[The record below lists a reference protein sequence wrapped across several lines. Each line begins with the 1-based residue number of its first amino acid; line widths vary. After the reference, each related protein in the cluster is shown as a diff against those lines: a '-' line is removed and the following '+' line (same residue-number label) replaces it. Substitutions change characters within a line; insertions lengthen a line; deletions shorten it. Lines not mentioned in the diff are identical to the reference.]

1 MAQVFQRLLLATER
15 TEFDAG
21 AERLAL
27 ALAQRCQRPLGVLM
41 PLASNAEYEA
51 VAPQLAE
58 KADRDA
64 AAKLHRLR
72 DQARDAGVTIDLR
85 VRRGAEIWREIV
97 DDARERGTQ
106 LIVIRRRGRRGF
118 LARMLVGEM
127 VTQVIAQAP
136 CSVLVV
142 PRDAGLWTHRVLL
155 AAEPDAA
162 GRTSLQLALAVA
174 TECTLPLHLLC
185 SAGSDAAARRSAE
198 DFVADG
204 LQRARQRGVA
214 ATGDVLVGA
223 TAAQILEASRRQGA
237 DLLVLPRG
245 SVAHQVTG
253 LAECAV
259 LLTLESPLKKDAS
272 A

>member
-1 MAQVFQRLLLATER
+1 MAQIFQRPLLATER

-27 ALAQRCQRPLGVLM
+27 ALARRCQRPLGVVM

-51 VAPQLAE
+51 VAPQHAAQ
-58 KADRDA
+58 ADRDA
-64 AAKLHRLR
+64 AARLLPLR
-72 DQARDAGVTIDLR
+72 DQARAANVAIDLR
-85 VRRGAEIWREIV
+85 VRRGADAWREIV
-97 DDARERGTQ
+97 DDAQERCAD
-106 LIVIRRRGRRGF
+106 LIVIRRRGRRSF
-118 LARMLVGEM
+118 LARLLVGEM
-127 VTQVIAQAP
+127 VGQVVTHAP

-142 PRDAGLWTHRVLL
+142 PRDAALWTRRVLL

-162 GRTSLQLALAVA
+162 GKTSLQLALAVA
-174 TECTLPLHLLC
+174 AECTLPLHLLC

-204 LQRARQRGVA
+204 LQRARHGGVA

-259 LLTLESPLKKDAS
+259 LLTLDSPSTKDAPK
-272 A
+272 